1 MSSQQSRSQA
11 SARVPQKNTAPLVA
25 TQPRKP
31 SKPKS
36 KNRCATDENQHEPSR
51 TPDDSTAPKPNPKR
65 KTPPATADDD
75 DEPPTKTRKTNQG
88 ASLISVASQGS
99 QETLTWANGRPRRET
114 RSTMDRFVR
123 ESSAIAENPPRPP
136 KKTSQP
142 EDTPINDFA
151 PLPPKSRGRK
161 GLQSNTTR
169 PDDEAPLVLKPVLP
183 KNYPKPRPLSEPT
196 SALAS
201 TNSSASQASK
211 EVRSGG
217 SPKASTESAPK
228 ASRKRR
234 RRIESDI
241 EEEQERAPA
250 RKKHATAS
258 DAFLREDD
266 HTTLNVPY
274 NHPVDPYDPYNHY
287 DPNSQHN
294 APTDGHHID
303 LIDDPNDHADNDD
316 PKDDDDDEYVQ
327 GHHAPDVYEDDQE
340 PTQNYTDLGSENNDE
355 QEEEEE
361 EGTSCIHLNVVVVQ
375 PPDSVPFLRKRM
387 RMLLIMR
394 PKPLHLQLPVLLHV
408 VQLLKLPLHLVTAN
422 LGLTLNVVM
431 LLDAFG
437 RGLETIRLSLRAQWR
452 IHAMSDPSKSHRS
465 KNKGSRPPN
474 ADKLAHHRRL
484 QQDAP
489 TARDNGRG
497 EKDIQEAGSDDEEEE
512 EGEEEEEPSRKR
524 KRRTKRGGSPTPTQ
538 QGFYSGEWSQVIT
551 LNSFKVQE
559 HLLSSGFFSTKA
571 RIEREAPEWAA
582 QSISEIEEYVEL
594 ELSPAFYKEH
604 KDDMNKMM
612 WMEVSHYRGSAKNDC
627 RAIIDQYYDISSGP
641 SGYKSPGEIASKVK
655 ALLEKSRFLQRR
667 TKVIKKDQNGNI
679 VKDANGKI
687 VTLERI
693 DNMMAPAL
701 GKVMELMLWGGEN
714 KRGSRVGDTYAH
726 QFKKYTTRHISAA
739 AAVLRCC
746 IEEKKTGYHQNV
758 NLSADNFESFY
769 NTVYDKLEK
778 SRADNNEHWNKM
790 NVEWMKW
797 RNAAFQARGL
807 EARQEGKFVTAD
819 VFDFE

>member
-1 MSSQQSRSQA
+1 MSSQPSRSQG
-11 SARVPQKNTAPLVA
+11 SEQKNRVPLAA
-25 TQPRKP
+25 TQPRKQA
-31 SKPKS
+31 KPK
-36 KNRCATDENQHEPSR
+36 
-51 TPDDSTAPKPNPKR
+51 
-65 KTPPATADDD
+65 
-75 DEPPTKTRKTNQG
+75 G
-88 ASLISVASQGS
+88 VASQGS
-99 QETLTWANGRPRRET
+99 QETLTWANGCPRRET

-142 EDTPINDFA
+142 EDTPVNDFA

-161 GLQSNTTR
+161 VLQSNTTR

-183 KNYPKPRPLSEPT
+183 KNYPKPRPLFEVST
-196 SALAS
+196 SASAS

-211 EVRSGG
+211 EARSGG
-217 SPKASTESAPK
+217 SNQGGSSKASTESAPN
-228 ASRKRR
+228 ASKKRR
-234 RRIESDI
+234 RIIESDI

-250 RKKHATAS
+250 RKKPVTAS

-287 DPNSQHN
+287 DPNSHHN

-303 LIDDPNDHADNDD
+303 LNDDPNDNINLIDDPNGDADNDH

-361 EGTSCIHLNVVVVQ
+361 EEGTSCIHLNVVVVQ
-375 PPDSVPFLRKRM
+375 PPDSVPSLRKRM

-394 PKPLHLQLPVLLHV
+394 PKPLHLQLQVLLHVVQLLKLLLHV
-408 VQLLKLPLHLVTAN
+408 VQLLKLPLHPVAAN

-431 LLDAFG
+431 LLDAFS
-437 RGLETIRLSLRAQWR
+437 RGLETIRLSLRAQWC
-452 IHAMSDPSKSHRS
+452 ILAMSDPSKSHRS

-512 EGEEEEEPSRKR
+512 EGEGEEEPTRKR

-582 QSISEIEEYVEL
+582 QSISEIEDYVEL

-612 WMEVSHYRGSAKNDC
+612 GMEVSHYRGSAKIDC

-679 VKDANGKI
+679 VKDANGKVMTI
-687 VTLERI
+687 ERI

-726 QFKKYTTRHISAA
+726 QFEKYTTRHISAA

-746 IEEKKTGYHQNV
+746 IEEKKTGYHQN
-758 NLSADNFESFY
+758 
-769 NTVYDKLEK
+769 LEK
-778 SRADNNEHWNKM
+778 SRADNDEHWNKM

-797 RNAAFQARGL
+797 RNAAFQVRGL

>member
-1 MSSQQSRSQA
+1 MSSQPSRSQG
-11 SARVPQKNTAPLVA
+11 SEQKNRVPLAA
-25 TQPRKP
+25 TQPRKQA
-31 SKPKS
+31 KPK
-36 KNRCATDENQHEPSR
+36 
-51 TPDDSTAPKPNPKR
+51 
-65 KTPPATADDD
+65 
-75 DEPPTKTRKTNQG
+75 G
-88 ASLISVASQGS
+88 VASQGS

-142 EDTPINDFA
+142 EDTPVNDFA

-161 GLQSNTTR
+161 VLQSNTTR

-196 SALAS
+196 SASAS

-211 EVRSGG
+211 EARSGG
-217 SPKASTESAPK
+217 SNQGGSSKASTESAPN
-228 ASRKRR
+228 ASKKRR
-234 RRIESDI
+234 RIIESDI

-250 RKKHATAS
+250 RKKPATAS

-287 DPNSQHN
+287 DPNSHHN

-303 LIDDPNDHADNDD
+303 LNDDPNDNINLIDDPNGDADNDH
-316 PKDDDDDEYVQ
+316 PDDDDEYVQ

-361 EGTSCIHLNVVVVQ
+361 EEGTSCIHLNVVVVQ
-375 PPDSVPFLRKRM
+375 PPDSVPSLRKRM

-394 PKPLHLQLPVLLHV
+394 PKPLHLQLQVLLHV
-408 VQLLKLPLHLVTAN
+408 VQLLKLPLHPVAAN

-431 LLDAFG
+431 LLDAFS

-452 IHAMSDPSKSHRS
+452 ILAMSDPSKSHRS

-512 EGEEEEEPSRKR
+512 EGEGEEEPTRKR

-582 QSISEIEEYVEL
+582 QSISEIEDYVEL

-612 WMEVSHYRGSAKNDC
+612 WMEVSHYRGSAKIDC

-726 QFKKYTTRHISAA
+726 QFEKYTTRHISAA

-778 SRADNNEHWNKM
+778 SRADNDEHWNKM

>member
-1 MSSQQSRSQA
+1 
-11 SARVPQKNTAPLVA
+11 
-25 TQPRKP
+25 
-31 SKPKS
+31 
-36 KNRCATDENQHEPSR
+36 
-51 TPDDSTAPKPNPKR
+51 
-65 KTPPATADDD
+65 
-75 DEPPTKTRKTNQG
+75 
-88 ASLISVASQGS
+88 
-99 QETLTWANGRPRRET
+99 
-114 RSTMDRFVR
+114 MDRFVR
-123 ESSAIAENPPRPP
+123 ESSAIAENPPHPP

-161 GLQSNTTR
+161 
-169 PDDEAPLVLKPVLP
+169 DDEAPLVLKPVLP

-217 SPKASTESAPK
+217 SSKASTESAPK

-258 DAFLREDD
+258 NAFLREDD

-274 NHPVDPYDPYNHY
+274 NPYDPYNHY

-316 PKDDDDDEYVQ
+316 PKDDNDDEYVQ

-375 PPDSVPFLRKRM
+375 PPDSVPSLRKRM

-394 PKPLHLQLPVLLHV
+394 PKPLHLQLQVLLHV

-437 RGLETIRLSLRAQWR
+437 RRLETIRLSLRAQWR
-452 IHAMSDPSKSHRS
+452 ILAMSDPSK
-465 KNKGSRPPN
+465 
-474 ADKLAHHRRL
+474 
-484 QQDAP
+484 
-489 TARDNGRG
+489 
-497 EKDIQEAGSDDEEEE
+497 
-512 EGEEEEEPSRKR
+512 
-524 KRRTKRGGSPTPTQ
+524 
-538 QGFYSGEWSQVIT
+538 GFYSGEWSQVIT

-571 RIEREAPEWAA
+571 RIEREASEWAA
-582 QSISEIEEYVEL
+582 QSISEIEDYVEL

-612 WMEVSHYRGSAKNDC
+612 WMEVSHYRGSAKIDC

-641 SGYKSPGEIASKVK
+641 SGYKSPSEIASKVK

-726 QFKKYTTRHISAA
+726 QFEKYTTRHISAA

-778 SRADNNEHWNKM
+778 SRADNDEHWNKM